1 MSIARMPEP
10 ALCLPT
16 AERPNISI
24 MIHMAVMAK
33 KMNPAGVF
41 TAFTMLPTVFLTI
54 CDGYFTLMRYA
65 GMPPNI
71 PPVHWGVFAC
81 GFAHLAY
88 VAPHAVILLDVVLR
102 EHLALELR
110 CEAVG
115 ADCVENSQRGGVW
128 RQSPEY
134 RFELFHSE

>member
-1 MSIARMPEP
+1 MIRKKYVDSPYARAGTMP
-10 ALCLPT
+10 AHG
-16 AERPNISI
+16 ERPNISI

-71 PPVHWGVFAC
+71 PPVHWASSPVASRIWRMSLHMPSYCSMSCC
-81 GFAHLAY
+81 GSTL
-88 VAPHAVILLDVVLR
+88 PSN
-102 EHLALELR
+102 
-110 CEAVG
+110 CG
-115 ADCVENSQRGGVW
+115 AKQ
-128 RQSPEY
+128 
-134 RFELFHSE
+134 